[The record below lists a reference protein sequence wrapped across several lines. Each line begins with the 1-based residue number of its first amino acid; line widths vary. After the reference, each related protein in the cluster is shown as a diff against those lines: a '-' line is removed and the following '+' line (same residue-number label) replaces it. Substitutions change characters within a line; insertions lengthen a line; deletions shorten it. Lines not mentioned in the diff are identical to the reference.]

1 MINPVQMMLNQMM
14 NSPQVK
20 NNSMA
25 QNVMKMYKDGD
36 SKGLRDM
43 MSNLSK
49 EKGINLEDFS
59 NKLKSQM
66 GFDK

>member
-20 NNSMA
+20 NNPMA
-25 QNVMKMYKDGD
+25 QNVMKMYKGGD

-49 EKGINLEDFS
+49 EKGIDLEDYS

-66 GFDK
+66 GFNK